1 MLEDIR
7 ITMEI
12 KSEAKYI
19 RVTPQKMRLIAH
31 AVRRLPLEKA
41 LTFLSNVNKR
51 AALPLSKAIKS
62 GIANAEQNH
71 KVLRNQL
78 WLKELMVDEGPTF
91 KRWRA
96 ASRGMAH
103 RYEKKTSHVTV
114 ILDSNEPSFTK
125 VSEGKQKIKGA
136 KEQKKTES
144 AVPKKVPESKKI
156 AKAPAQQKKGYQET
170 IEQRGQTPVKSQQY
184 QKKGLITRKIIG
196 G

>member
-1 MLEDIR
+1 
-7 ITMEI
+7 MEI

-41 LTFLSNVNKR
+41 LTFLSTVNKR
-51 AALPLSKAIKS
+51 AALPLAKAIKS

-71 KVLRNQL
+71 KVLRGQL
-78 WLKELMVDEGPTF
+78 RLKELMVDEGPTF

-103 RYEKKTSHVTV
+103 RYEKKTSHITV
-114 ILDSNEPSFTK
+114 ILDSNDPSLAA
-125 VSEGKQKIKGA
+125 SDAASAGKQKSKARLTVRQGVN
-136 KEQKKTES
+136 EQKKTPE
-144 AVPKKVPESKKI
+144 KVQESKQV
-156 AKAPAQQKKGYQET
+156 AKVPAQQKKGYQET

-184 QKKGLITRKIIG
+184 QKKGLITRKVIG